1 MNIQH
6 PKKIQCGLTVAT
18 RWLVVLVL
26 AAAFFA
32 NAQST
37 DDSSPTTD
45 FRSFEV
51 IVQRNIFD
59 PNRYPH
65 TGSIRH
71 RETYRGVP
79 TFSLAGTMSY
89 RKGMFAFF
97 NGTSD
102 VYQKAL
108 QTGGK
113 IAGYTVTKIT
123 FEGAQIEADGKT
135 INLKVGDA
143 MRQNGSGW
151 ELSVAG
157 QWTDESSSSMA
168 DSGSPG
174 TNAAPGATSAPAPT
188 ISGDQSDVLK
198 RLMEKRAQELK

>member
-6 PKKIQCGLTVAT
+6 PKKIQCGLTAAT
-18 RWLVVLVL
+18 RWLVMLVL

-32 NAQST
+32 HAQST
-37 DDSSPTTD
+37 DDSSPTID

-65 TGSIRH
+65 TSNYHR

-108 QTGGK
+108 QSGGK

-143 MRQNGSGW
+143 MRQAGNGW
-151 ELSVAG
+151 ELSIAG
-157 QWTDESSSSMA
+157 QWTDESSTA
-168 DSGSPG
+168 DSGSLG
-174 TNAAPGATSAPAPT
+174 TNAAATGSATPAPT

>member
-1 MNIQH
+1 MNLQ
-6 PKKIQCGLTVAT
+6 PTKIQRKCTAAT
-18 RWLVVLVL
+18 PWFVVLVL
-26 AAAFFA
+26 ATAFFA

-37 DDSSPTTD
+37 DDSSTSTD
-45 FRSFEV
+45 FRSFDV

-65 TGSIRH
+65 TSSSH
-71 RETYRGVP
+71 HHETYRGVP

-97 NGTSD
+97 SGTSD

-108 QTGGK
+108 QEGGK

-123 FEGAQIEADGKT
+123 FDGAQLQGDGKT
-135 INLKVGDA
+135 INMKVGDA
-143 MRQNGSGW
+143 MRQQGNGW
-151 ELSVAG
+151 ELSAAG
-157 QWTDESSSSMA
+157 QWTDESSTT
-168 DSGSPG
+168 DSGSQS
-174 TNAAPGATSAPAPT
+174 TNAATSETSAPAPT

-198 RLMEKRAQELK
+198 RLMEQRAKSLQ

>member
-1 MNIQH
+1 MKIKH
-6 PKKIQCGLTVAT
+6 PKKIQRGLTAAS

-32 NAQST
+32 HAQST

-65 TGSIRH
+65 TGTIRH

-97 NGTSD
+97 NGTSE

-108 QTGGK
+108 QNGGK
-113 IAGYTVTKIT
+113 IAGYTVTNIT
-123 FEGAQIEADGKT
+123 FDGAQIVADGKT

-143 MRQNGSGW
+143 MRQAGNGW
-151 ELSVAG
+151 ELSAAG
-157 QWTDESSSSMA
+157 QWTDESSTT
-168 DSGSPG
+168 DSGSQS
-174 TNAAPGATSAPAPT
+174 TNTAAGATSVPAPT
-188 ISGDQSDVLK
+188 INGDQSDVLK
-198 RLMEKRAQELK
+198 RLMQKRAQELK